1 MPGLPLSAQ
10 HQQLRSGADSLTVRE
25 KGDRINS
32 AVLKHKM
39 LSFGGQKAF
48 LGCKLKLLSVGPF
61 GDQMGGTSIYSDF
74 LWAILCTQ
82 AQICGSQKGALQA
95 CTEEL
100 NSRLSPRFSREP
112 GAVSEAVLGRGGR
125 STCVPSPQ
133 ATQPHILA
141 VRT

>member
-39 LSFGGQKAF
+39 LSFRGQKAF
-48 LGCKLKLLSVGPF
+48 LGCKLKLLSEGPF

-112 GAVSEAVLGRGGR
+112 GAVSEAVGGGGR

-133 ATQPHILA
+133 AIQPHILA
-141 VRT
+141 VQT